1 MTRRANCLVR
11 CLSSSS
17 FMISPLVKSKIQ
29 NPKSSWFPNRFE
41 QLLNNMVRTD
51 AVAVGAEA
59 GGEAV
64 PHHGAGDVADVFGG
78 NVDPAVEEGVGL
90 CPQEQ
95 RLAGARP
102 RAPG

>member
-1 MTRRANCLVR
+1 
-11 CLSSSS
+11 
-17 FMISPLVKSKIQ
+17 MISPLVKSKIQ

-64 PHHGAGDVADVFGG
+64 PHHGAGDVAESPGIARLFDGIVGDKFG
-78 NVDPAVEEGVGL
+78 EGAKQGG
-90 CPQEQ
+90 PPIQE
-95 RLAGARP
+95 ARP
-102 RAPG
+102 LHAAPGISPTSACS